1 MTISNS
7 TGTSSTN
14 THSAGASHPV
24 IRVAINGFGR
34 IGRNTLRAFYEAG
47 KRHNLQIVAINDL
60 GNAEINAHLTRFD
73 TAHGKFSGTVEV
85 DQGTLIVN
93 GDRIQVLSERDPAQL
108 PWAALAIDVVL
119 ECTGRFTNRE
129 KASAHLKAGAKRV
142 IISAPGGKEVDAT
155 VVFGV
160 NQGILK
166 PEHRVIAIGSC
177 TTNCLGTVA
186 KPLNDHIGIVA
197 GAMTTAHSVTNDQVL
212 TDVYHEDV
220 RRARSAMAS
229 IIPTKTGAAT
239 AIGLVM
245 PELEGKLD
253 GHSIRVPTIDVCL
266 LILSFTT
273 GRPTS
278 AEEINQLLRDAA
290 NQGPLVS
297 YLKTNELPLVSSDF
311 LHNDASSIADLTLT
325 RVVGGSHATVYA
337 WYDNEWGFA
346 NRLLDNAQAFGSL
359 PLK

>member
-1 MTISNS
+1 MPVASKSPIASNS
-7 TGTSSTN
+7 
-14 THSAGASHPV
+14 P
-24 IRVAINGFGR
+24 IKVAINGFGR

-47 KRHNLQIVAINDL
+47 KRHNLHIVAINDL
-60 GNAEINAHLTRFD
+60 GNAEINAHLLRFD
-73 TAHGKFSGTVEV
+73 TAHGKFAGTVEV
-85 DQGTLIVN
+85 DQGALVVN
-93 GDRIQVLSERDPAQL
+93 GDRIQVISERDPTRL
-108 PWAALAIDVVL
+108 PWAALDIDVVL

-142 IISAPGGKEVDAT
+142 IISAPGGKEMDAT

-160 NQGILK
+160 NQHVLK

-177 TTNCLGTVA
+177 TTNCLGTIA

-229 IIPTKTGAAT
+229 IIPTKTGAAS

-278 AEEINQLLRDAA
+278 AEEINQLLRAA
-290 NQGPLVS
+290 ASEGPLKG
-297 YLKTNELPLVSSDF
+297 YLTINELPLVSSDF
-311 LHNDASSIADLTLT
+311 LHNPASSVADLTLT
-325 RVVGGSHATVYA
+325 KVVGGSHATVYA

-346 NRLLDNAQAFGSL
+346 NRLLDNAETFGTL
-359 PLK
+359 PLA